1 MAPTQST
8 SDVRGVHPS
17 SKSHRRDEPM
27 LYQQEMRIPR
37 AAGSRD
43 GCDSDDARNRS
54 SRRMCSTK
62 DVFFSS
68 TTSFPS
74 YDSDASDATR
84 RDAFHLQSY
93 GVSIASSR
101 ARDILRGRVASPR
114 VCQNRPPVT
123 LPIPVIPK
131 PTADAQSGSST
142 QYSLARFGSSA
153 NTRSNRLASDAAEVR
168 WSARRGQTRQRQPP
182 RRRRRR
188 RDVPSPRL
196 LRQRRGEPE
205 VHQSNLH
212 VVRLTIVHGVELK

>member
-1 MAPTQST
+1 
-8 SDVRGVHPS
+8 
-17 SKSHRRDEPM
+17 
-27 LYQQEMRIPR
+27 
-37 AAGSRD
+37 
-43 GCDSDDARNRS
+43 
-54 SRRMCSTK
+54 MCSTK

-101 ARDILRGRVASPR
+101 ARGYPPRTRSRPPR

-131 PTADAQSGSST
+131 LHRDAQSGSST

-153 NTRSNRLASDAAEVR
+153 GTRSNRLASDAAGEVPSSGPPEGKR
-168 WSARRGQTRQRQPP
+168 AKDSCPRGGDGGGA
-182 RRRRRR
+182 
-188 RDVPSPRL
+188 DVPSPPPPSEARPSSSV
-196 LRQRRGEPE
+196 EPSASSASRSSM
-205 VHQSNLH
+205 VLS
-212 VVRLTIVHGVELK
+212 